1 LLALG
6 VSAKKDNHACLGARL
21 VIDLRTILAVGV
33 GAAIGGIGR
42 LLVTQLVVARAGAG
56 AAPWATMFINVSGSF
71 LIGIVIEL
79 ASSRAGL
86 PPMWRYFLA
95 TGILGGYTTFSTFSF
110 EALSYWTGGLTLTAL
125 FYVVGSVLLGIAGAF
140 AGILTARA
148 LAV

>member
-1 LLALG
+1 
-6 VSAKKDNHACLGARL
+6 
-21 VIDLRTILAVGV
+21 VIDLRTILAVGL

-42 LLVTQLVVARAGAG
+42 LLVTQLVVARAGAS

-71 LIGIVIEL
+71 LIGVVIEL
-79 ASSRAGL
+79 ATSRAGL

-110 EALSYWTGGLTLTAL
+110 EALAFGTGGLMLTGA
-125 FYVVGSVLLGIAGAF
+125 FYVIGSVVLGILAAF

-148 LAV
+148 LAL